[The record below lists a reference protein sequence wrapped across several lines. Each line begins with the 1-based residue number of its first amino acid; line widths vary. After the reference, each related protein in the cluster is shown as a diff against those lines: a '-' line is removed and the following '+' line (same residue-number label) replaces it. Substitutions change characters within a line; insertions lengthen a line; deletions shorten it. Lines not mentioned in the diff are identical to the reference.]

1 MTHKR
6 NTSGLARAA
15 KDRRE
20 LTIKRVEEAIKL
32 LIKEQKPINF
42 NSISTLSK
50 VGKSWLY
57 KEDSVRKKIEA
68 LRSKPSIKNG
78 EREQNK
84 NANKK
89 SQKSN
94 DQIVHMLKDR
104 IRKLELE
111 NNKLREQV
119 EVLYGKLYANDKS

>member
-32 LIKEQKPINF
+32 LIKEQKPLNF

-50 VGKSWLY
+50 VGKPWLY
-57 KEDSVRKKIEA
+57 KEDTVRKKIEA
-68 LRSKPSIKNG
+68 LREKQLIENG

-84 NANKK
+84 RTNKK
-89 SQKSN
+89 SPKSN

-104 IRKLELE
+104 ICKLELE

-119 EVLYGKLYANDKS
+119 EVLYGKLYTKD